1 MVKAE
6 WKKKIKK
13 ACTDAG
19 TYRDYFDPVIEEL
32 SQILEIRD
40 AAQAQFVA
48 SGNTPVVTHTN
59 KAGHTNLTRNPALTA
74 ITEQNQLAIVYWKEL
89 GLTPK
94 GYKDVQDIAEVPKVE
109 PAKKTITI
117 VGNSK
122 WKKQA

>member
-6 WKKKIKK
+6 WRIKIKD
-13 ACTDAG
+13 ACVAAG
-19 TYRDYFDPVIEEL
+19 TYRPYFDLMIDEL

-48 SGNTPVVTHTN
+48 SGNTPVITHTN
-59 KAGHTNLTRNPALTA
+59 KAGHTNLVRNPALTA
-74 ITEQNQLAIVYWKEL
+74 LTEQNQLAIMYWRDL
-89 GLTPK
+89 GLSPK
-94 GYKDVQDIAEVPKVE
+94 GYKDVQDIVEVQKPVHE
-109 PAKKTITI
+109 KKTLTI